1 MIVLKKGNM
10 WCMCEM
16 LCTEFVDCLLLFG
29 PESFVFPF
37 AV

>member
-10 WCMCEM
+10 WPMCEM
-16 LCTEFVDCLLLFG
+16 LFTEFVDCLLLFG
-29 PESFVFPF
+29 SESFVFHF